1 MFAFASNLMLALASQ
16 CAVLI
21 VEDHVDTADML
32 RRFLRRNHFSAEVV
46 YGGMAALEFLE
57 RGQPRC
63 VIIDEMM
70 PDMTGLD
77 LLRQLK
83 ARPEYRHIPAFFYSA
98 NFDWRKQMEAEALG
112 AKGWFIKGISNLDE
126 LMREVTA
133 CCTSDEDGES
143 SENTA
148 N

>member
-1 MFAFASNLMLALASQ
+1 MFASASNPMLALASQ

-112 AKGWFIKGISNLDE
+112 AKAWFIKGVSNLKDLIE
-126 LMREVTA
+126 KVMEWCSDGDAARE
-133 CCTSDEDGES
+133 
-143 SENTA
+143 
-148 N
+148 